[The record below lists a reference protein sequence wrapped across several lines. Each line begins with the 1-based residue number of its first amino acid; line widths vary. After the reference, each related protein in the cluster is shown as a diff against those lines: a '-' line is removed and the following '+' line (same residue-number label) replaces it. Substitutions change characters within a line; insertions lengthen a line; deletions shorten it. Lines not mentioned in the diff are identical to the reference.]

1 MILFRIAA
9 VVRTATAV
17 TSDIERETKTIKTIT
32 EAAKELEGILERA
45 AKNLKRIGGDS

>member
-1 MILFRIAA
+1 MILFRIAT
-9 VVRTATAV
+9 VVITAV
-17 TSDIERETKTIKTIT
+17 TSGIERETQTIKTIT